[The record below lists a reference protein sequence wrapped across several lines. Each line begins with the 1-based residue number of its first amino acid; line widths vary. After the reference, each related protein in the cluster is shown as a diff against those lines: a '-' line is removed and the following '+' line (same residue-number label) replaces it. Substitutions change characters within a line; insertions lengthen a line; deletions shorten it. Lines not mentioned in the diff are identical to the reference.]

1 MLCAVLRYLNDKDFY
16 PQIWPTLNELLSQHS
31 ERLQGSRKEEDG
43 EPARLPSIKIILECL
58 SSLWCQESEYLA
70 KRDASWNSVTAT
82 ALLPILKYCEKI
94 EDRKAALQLYVSL
107 IQCSDSTSIPEDT
120 VTQVAEEDIALLSS
134 SRVESIRS
142 IGSDL
147 LHEIVRK
154 RMRISHPISD
164 LRTRLK
170 DIESAEKSAAV
181 RSKINAIIS
190 DLE

>member
-1 MLCAVLRYLNDKDFY
+1 
-16 PQIWPTLNELLSQHS
+16 
-31 ERLQGSRKEEDG
+31 
-43 EPARLPSIKIILECL
+43 
-58 SSLWCQESEYLA
+58 
-70 KRDASWNSVTAT
+70 
-82 ALLPILKYCEKI
+82 LPILKYCEKI